1 MADML
6 DKKVWTVEDLE
17 QMTPNERFETLEA
30 GLIMNL
36 DEVPPE
42 FMEHVRADIRDH
54 IAENE
59 GLATGGPHES
69 PQSVL

>member
-1 MADML
+1 MRG
-6 DKKVWTVEDLE
+6 KKLWTVKDLE
-17 QMTPNERFETLEA
+17 QMTPNEHFETLEA

-42 FMEHVRADIRDH
+42 FMEHVRAEILAH

-59 GLATGGPHES
+59 GASTQTDG
-69 PQSVL
+69 

>member
-6 DKKVWTVEDLE
+6 DKKFWTVEDLE

-42 FMEHVRADIRDH
+42 FTAHGRADILAH

-59 GLATGGPHES
+59 GAPTQTDG
-69 PQSVL
+69 